1 MPYITI
7 GMICIRSL
15 ILAREIIANIIA
27 IMLIMSVIVL
37 AHPFPFKRPHET
49 MKLAIPSATNTKP
62 PIAIREPGSLVE
74 ESEESMLIKV
84 PINNGVIPV
93 NKSIKPPIIIRTDII
108 VTPVGRG

>member
-7 GMICIRSL
+7 GMICIKSL

-49 MKLAIPSATNTKP
+49 MKLAIPNPTNTKP
-62 PIAIREPGSLVE
+62 LIVVSIPNSLIA
-74 ESEESMLIKV
+74 
-84 PINNGVIPV
+84 
-93 NKSIKPPIIIRTDII
+93 
-108 VTPVGRG
+108 